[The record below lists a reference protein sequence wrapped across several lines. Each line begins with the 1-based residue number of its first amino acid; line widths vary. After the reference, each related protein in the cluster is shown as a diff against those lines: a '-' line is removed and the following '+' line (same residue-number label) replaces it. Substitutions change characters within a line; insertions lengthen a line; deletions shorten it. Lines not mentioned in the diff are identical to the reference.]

1 MSSLENVKEHFRP
14 PIYYN
19 PKRMELKQN
28 IINDLELVQTIDAS
42 GNPIYSYCFNTTNEL
57 SVNVTPQLSQYYTT
71 DTDFLKDNQ
80 DLLKTYKRQITNS
93 TKGLTD
99 YNQMLDIWREIKTDT
114 GFKEKYYYIDWQML
128 EHLNKSEYF
137 LEAMSVYNMASPIIS
152 FFVPIILLII
162 PFFVIRM
169 KGLSVTMNEYI
180 NVLKVVI
187 SNHAIGKLFT
197 KFNEVSF
204 NERIYLM
211 ISAAFY
217 VFSIYQNILVCY
229 RFNNNM
235 YKIHQFL
242 KDTETYLDN
251 TTNTMNNYLSYS
263 SKLTT
268 HSRFNETLTHNMDI
282 LLQFKQSIC
291 GLSEYKIT
299 NYKKALEI
307 GHVLKYFY
315 QLYEDPIYNSAFLYS
330 FGFNGY
336 IDCIEGVQ
344 TNIEERK
351 INFSTFIDDYKKA
364 TIVNNYYACLKDSS
378 PVKNT
383 IHFKKNMIVTGPNA
397 SGKTTILKSSLI
409 NIILTQQF
417 GCGFYDSAE
426 IKPYKYIHCYL
437 NIPDTSGRDSLFQAE
452 ARRCKE
458 IIDVVDANKSDGHFC
473 AFDELYSGTNPEE
486 AVSSATAFM
495 EYLIKH
501 KNLSCILT
509 THFVKVCK
517 KLKKNANIRNY
528 QMIAKKTGNSIKYT
542 YKLEKGISTVKGGVS
557 VLCDMNYPAE
567 IINNT
572 TKCCTSGRCCIR

>member
-19 PKRMELKQN
+19 PNRMELKQN

-42 GNPIYSYCFNTTNEL
+42 GNTIYSYCFNTTNDL

-71 DTDFLKDNQ
+71 DTNFLKDSQN
-80 DLLKTYKRQITNS
+80 LLKTYKRQTTNS
-93 TKGLTD
+93 TTGLTD
-99 YNQMLDIWREIKTDT
+99 YNQMLDIWREVKTDT
-114 GFKEKYYYIDWQML
+114 GFKEKYYYIDWSMF

-152 FFVPIILLII
+152 FFVPIIFLII
-162 PFFVIRM
+162 PFFIIRM

-180 NVLKVVI
+180 SVLKVVI

-204 NERIYLM
+204 NERVYLM

-235 YKIHQFL
+235 YKIHKFL
-242 KDTETYLDN
+242 KDTETYLEN
-251 TTNTMNNYLSYS
+251 TTNTMNNYLLYS
-263 SKLTT
+263 SKLIT
-268 HSRFNETLTHNMDI
+268 HSRFNETLTHNMNV

-315 QLYEDPIYNSAFLYS
+315 QLYEDPTYNAAFLYS

-336 IDCIEGVQ
+336 IDCIEGLQ
-344 TNIEERK
+344 TNVEERK
-351 INFSTFIDDYKKA
+351 INFASFIDDYKKA
-364 TIVNNYYACLKDSS
+364 SIVNNYYACLKDSS

-383 IHFKKNMIVTGPNA
+383 IHFKKNIIVTGPNA

-426 IKPYKYIHCYL
+426 MKPYKYIHCYL

-458 IIDVVDANKSDGHFC
+458 IIDVVDANKDDGHFC

-495 EYLIKH
+495 EYLIKN

-528 QMIAKKTGNSIKYT
+528 QMIAKKSGNAIKYT
-542 YKLEKGISTVKGGVS
+542 YKLDKGISTVKGGVS

-567 IINNT
+567 IINNS
-572 TKCCTSGRCCIR
+572 TKCFTSGRCCIR